1 MTTLHSRTLSKVYY
15 GLDKIRGANS
25 RVWYTGSTNR
35 GSIVWK
41 ERGLRSTRSDLAS
54 PNARSGLTITVNH
67 HLSLPTFP
75 HHGCEADRPPPPG
88 IRHAAPRNAT
98 ELCSRLKPVLDATL
112 PPSPAPLQKR
122 FPPAADTGEP
132 RIQTEQTH
140 TPWTGFATKKGRTSA
155 LLFSRARRCKSLDN
169 GSKIGQRNRA
179 RIYFN
184 SSFLWILTGVQ
195 VNRKYWTDGQI

>member
-1 MTTLHSRTLSKVYY
+1 MENRLETRLERRHFTLELSPKSTTV
-15 GLDKIRGANS
+15 
-25 RVWYTGSTNR
+25 
-35 GSIVWK
+35 SIKSVVRIIVAFDTPARQIGDQLCEK
-41 ERGLRSTRSDLAS
+41 ERGVRLARSDLAS

-75 HHGCEADRPPPPG
+75 HHAREADRPPPPG

-140 TPWTGFATKKGRTSA
+140 TP
-155 LLFSRARRCKSLDN
+155 
-169 GSKIGQRNRA
+169 
-179 RIYFN
+179 
-184 SSFLWILTGVQ
+184 
-195 VNRKYWTDGQI
+195 